1 MLAVD
6 YAGPIEDAFS
16 KLFSFIPN
24 LIVLILILVVG
35 YFIARF
41 IRRAVVTLLRKIRF
55 DDYIDKAG
63 IGGPLE
69 RAGFS
74 DSGRFLAM
82 IIYYLIML
90 VVLQVALSAFGDNP
104 VTEVVNELIA
114 FIPKA
119 IVAMIIVVVTGLVAN
134 AVRNIVSPMVAQQ
147 SFGNLIINIAV
158 GAIWLIGGFAAL
170 DHLEFAEDIVD
181 NLFNAILASVSLIL
195 IIQFGI
201 GGIWEAR
208 DRFWPAVYDRVT
220 GTMEGKTSGSSGTGP
235 SNQA

>member
-1 MLAVD
+1 MLAVEFQQ
-6 YAGPIEDAFS
+6 PIEDAFS
-16 KLFSFIPN
+16 KLFSYIPN

-41 IRRAVVTLLRKIRF
+41 IRRATITLLRKIRF

-69 RAGFS
+69 RAGFA

-82 IIYYLIML
+82 IIYYLVML

-104 VTEVVNELIA
+104 VSDVVNDLIA

-119 IVAMIIVVVTGLVAN
+119 IVAIAIIIVTGLVAN
-134 AVRNIVSPMVAQQ
+134 AVRNVLAPTVAEQE
-147 SFGNLIINIAV
+147 FGPLAV
-158 GAIWLIGGFAAL
+158 NVAVFAIWVIGAFAAL
-170 DHLEFAEDIVD
+170 DQLEFAADIVD
-181 NLFNAILASVSLIL
+181 QLFTAIIGSLSLIL
-195 IIQFGI
+195 ILKFGI

-220 GTMEGKTSGSSGTGP
+220 GTKKDGTP
-235 SNQA
+235 VQ

>member
-1 MLAVD
+1 MLAVEFQQ
-6 YAGPIEDAFS
+6 PIEDAFS

-41 IRRAVVTLLRKIRF
+41 IRRAIVTVLRKIRF

-69 RAGFS
+69 RAGFA
-74 DSGRFLAM
+74 DSGKFLAL

-90 VVLQVALSAFGDNP
+90 VVLQVALSAFGNNP
-104 VTEVVNELIA
+104 VSDVVNELIA

-119 IVAMIIVVVTGLVAN
+119 IVAIVIVIITGLVAN
-134 AVRNIVSPMVAQQ
+134 AVRNILAPAVAEQD
-147 SFGNLIINIAV
+147 FGNLMTTVAV
-158 GAIWLIGGFAAL
+158 AAIWVIGGFAAL
-170 DHLEFAEDIVD
+170 DQLEFAQDIVD
-181 NLFNAILASVSLIL
+181 QLFTAIIGSISLIL
-195 IIQFGI
+195 ILKFGI

-208 DRFWPAVYDRVT
+208 DRFWPAVYDRV
-220 GTMEGKTSGSSGTGP
+220 SGTVSDKSGP
-235 SNQA
+235 AQSGPTH

>member
-1 MLAVD
+1 MLAVEFSQ
-6 YAGPIEDAFS
+6 PIEDAFS
-16 KLFSFIPN
+16 KLFGFIPN

-41 IRRAVVTLLRKIRF
+41 IRRAIVTLLRKIRF

-69 RAGFS
+69 SAGFA

-90 VVLQVALSAFGDNP
+90 VVLQIALSAFGDNP
-104 VTEVVNELIA
+104 VSDVVNELIA

-119 IVAMIIVVVTGLVAN
+119 IVAIVIVIVTGLIAN
-134 AVRNIVSPMVAQQ
+134 AVRNMLAPAVANQE
-147 SFGNLIINIAV
+147 FGGLVTTLAV
-158 GAIWLIGGFAAL
+158 VAIWVIGSFAAL
-170 DHLEFAEDIVD
+170 DQLEIASVIVD
-181 NLFNAILASVSLIL
+181 RLFTAIIGSLSLIL
-195 IIQFGI
+195 VIKFGV

-208 DRFWPAVYDRVT
+208 DRFWPAVYDRIT
-220 GTMEGKTSGSSGTGP
+220 GTVKDDRVAP
-235 SNQA
+235 PPQR